1 VGCWRQIGRWLD
13 EHRPDVLHIQY
24 QAAAFD
30 LGGWVNW
37 LPWWLRR
44 RQIRPRMVVT
54 FHDLRVPY
62 IFPKAGRL
70 RWLSILTLAR
80 YCDAVIVTNVED
92 EQRLRRVV
100 GRRESGGAGEQ
111 GSRGAGEQGSRGA
124 GERGSKGARERGSDQ
139 AANGLIGKAGGP
151 WLARI
156 PLGSNVDVQPPPGYV
171 REEWR
176 VRLGIGGQT
185 LVLAYFGFLNESKGG
200 EELVLALER
209 LVGQGYDA
217 RLLMIGGQVGDV
229 DPTNQA
235 YAERVRGLI
244 RTHGLA
250 ERVHWTGYTSA
261 EEVSANLLAADVIVM
276 PYRDGASFRR
286 TTFIA
291 ALSHGRPVVTTHP
304 AVPLAELRDGENA
317 LLVPARDVAALVDAI
332 ARLAQDEQLQAR
344 LSAGAEA
351 LGREFD
357 WPAITRQTL
366 DLYRGLG
373 LE

>member
-1 VGCWRQIGRWLD
+1 
-13 EHRPDVLHIQY
+13 
-24 QAAAFD
+24 
-30 LGGWVNW
+30 
-37 LPWWLRR
+37 
-44 RQIRPRMVVT
+44 
-54 FHDLRVPY
+54 
-62 IFPKAGRL
+62 
-70 RWLSILTLAR
+70 
-80 YCDAVIVTNVED
+80 
-92 EQRLRRVV
+92 
-100 GRRESGGAGEQ
+100 
-111 GSRGAGEQGSRGA
+111 
-124 GERGSKGARERGSDQ
+124 
-139 AANGLIGKAGGP
+139 
-151 WLARI
+151 
-156 PLGSNVDVQPPPGYV
+156 
-171 REEWR
+171 
-176 VRLGIGGQT
+176 
-185 LVLAYFGFLNESKGG
+185 LAYLGFLNESKGG

-209 LVGQGYDA
+209 LAEQGYDA

-244 RTHGLA
+244 RTHRLA

-317 LLVPARDVAALVDAI
+317 LLVPPRDVAALTGAI
-332 ARLAQDEQLQAR
+332 ARLAGESQLRAR

-366 DLYRGLG
+366 GLYRRLG